1 VKEGCFKSFFTSIGC
16 LTVAIVVVVG
26 GWIYRPQLAGLY
38 RSIVGGEPP
47 FGIVSGDTT
56 IGRPSPEALRAAER
70 KEFDIGSA
78 RGAGYVTLSADE
90 VASLIQSRLTLSAR
104 QAVDSLQVLLSE
116 DRVTLRGDIRLELF
130 SRDLLGPLAEL
141 LGSRQQLR
149 MGGPAAIEDTGM
161 IAWRCD
167 EFVIRAFPFP
177 PSAIPKLVNRLTGGT
192 GGAFLIPVPPTVG
205 EVRVRADGITLYR
218 QAQ

>member
-1 VKEGCFKSFFTSIGC
+1 MKEGCLKSFFTSVGC
-16 LTVAIVVVVG
+16 LTVALVVLVG
-26 GWIYRPQLAGLY
+26 GYVYRAQVAGLY

-47 FGIVSGDTT
+47 FGLVSGDTT

-70 KEFDIGSA
+70 KEFDIGSS

-90 VASLIQSRLTLSAR
+90 VASLVQSRLTLSAR

-141 LGSRQQLR
+141 LGSRQQLL
-149 MGGPAAIEDTGM
+149 MAGPVALRDTGM
-161 IAWRCD
+161 LAWQCD

-177 PSAIPKLVNRLTGGT
+177 PSAIPKMVNRMTGGT

-205 EVRVRADGITLYR
+205 EIRVRADGITLYR
-218 QAQ
+218 QAR